1 MRKQKGFSLIEL
13 LIVVA
18 IILIIAAIAV
28 PNLLRARLSANDS
41 AAASTIRTINTA
53 QVTYSTTYV
62 SAGYAVSFT
71 DLGPNGTVCATPTST
86 AACLIDN
93 VVGCA
98 VAAGPC
104 PKAGY
109 NYYLTNAVA
118 GPPAADYTVS
128 AGPFSMNS
136 TGTRNYCSNADA
148 VVRFNKAATALAAP
162 ETLANC
168 YTTAPAANTTANQ
181 YLALQ

>member
-1 MRKQKGFSLIEL
+1 SLIEL

-28 PNLLRARLSANDS
+28 PNLLRARLAANDS
-41 AAASTIRTINTA
+41 AAASTIRTLNTA

-62 SAGYAVSFT
+62 SAGYAVTFT
-71 DLGPNGTVCATPTST
+71 ALGPNGTTCTAPTST
-86 AACLIDN
+86 GACLIDN
-93 VVGCA
+93 VISA
-98 VAAGPC
+98 SANGPS

-109 NYYLTNAVA
+109 NYFLTNAVA

-136 TGTRNYCSNADA
+136 TGTSNYCSNPDA
-148 VVRFNKAATALAAP
+148 VVRYNKAATALAAA
-162 ETLANC
+162 ETL
-168 YTTAPAANTTANQ
+168 
-181 YLALQ
+181 